1 MFDSLW
7 AQRTVVCQAPLSMG
21 IFPRKVSGLPFPPP
35 GDLPNPGIKPRSHA
49 LRVDSL
55 LSEPWGKPEN
65 TGVVAYPF
73 SRGSSQPRNWTGVSC
88 IADRFFTSWATRE
101 AQIMA
106 YHSTNTNMVFHLLE
120 LLEVPSTVWT
130 VKPDLS
136 SLILVEFPFLL
147 NQTLSFPAV

>member
-21 IFPRKVSGLPFPPP
+21 IFLRKVSGLPFPPP
-35 GDLPNPGIKPRSHA
+35 GDLPNPGIKPRSYA
-49 LRVDSL
+49 LWVDSYC
-55 LSEPWGKPEN
+55 LSHEGSLRILEW
-65 TGVVAYPF
+65 VAYPF

-88 IADRFFTSWATRE
+88 TADRFFTSWATRE

-147 NQTLSFPAV
+147 NPTLPFPAV